1 MSKKFY
7 TASFDYVFKRI
18 FGDKRNIHILKAFL
32 IAALDLKEEEFDHLE
47 IVDPHLKREFYDD
60 KLGVLDVKV
69 YLKSGVIIDVE
80 VQVEISQDL
89 RKRIAFSI
97 GKMLSEQIQRGDD
110 YYRVERVICIVICC
124 GGVLLSEEAEYYNT
138 YNLRNARSGKD
149 FTDVMEINILEPK
162 KIPEKPNGERL
173 FNWGQFFRAET
184 PEELAMIAEKD
195 PAIAEAAALVMELN
209 EDDAERML
217 ADARWKW
224 EMDHAALR
232 RQSYREGEEE
242 AEARYKPVI
251 EAKDQVIEAIN
262 RENEA
267 MSQKIEALRRRLREA
282 GLDD

>member
-32 IAALDLKEEEFDHLE
+32 IAALGLKEEEFDHLE
-47 IVDPHLKREFYDD
+47 IIDPHLKREFHDD
-60 KLGVLDVKV
+60 KMSVLDVKV
-69 YLKSGVIIDVE
+69 YLKSGLIIDVE
-80 VQVEISQDL
+80 VQIAIDQDL

-97 GKMLSEQIQRGDD
+97 GKMLSEQIKRGDD
-110 YYRVERVICIVICC
+110 YYRIERVICIVICC
-124 GGVLLSEEAEYYNT
+124 GGILLHEEAEYYNT
-138 YNLRNARSGKD
+138 YSLRNDRSGREL
-149 FTDVMEINILEPK
+149 TDVMEINILEPK
-162 KIPEKPNGERL
+162 KLPLEPKGERL

-195 PAIAEAAALVMELN
+195 PVIAEAAALVMELN

-232 RQSYREGEEE
+232 RQSYREGQEE
-242 AEARYKPVI
+242 AEERYKPVI
-251 EAKDQVIEAIN
+251 EENQAIK
-262 RENEA
+262 RE
-267 MSQKIEALRRRLREA
+267 IEALRRKLREA
-282 GLDD
+282 GLGD